1 MVTGDSVEKINIRK
15 IKPFKVNQWKNDPV
29 LLNSLPGGVCDE
41 GRVAC
46 ASAPCSPTRH
56 VPNLLTPISMGQLS
70 VNQSFVGKSS
80 CGQHNRSY
88 LTIFALIFGGVCMLR
103 FSHVL
108 FLRACN
114 FWNIVSYFIV
124 KIFNIVTVVRGQG
137 VETKKEI
144 WLTMASIKK
153 KWKNVPMSLLHHK
166 ARWGHVSP
174 GCGVWRVTVRRP
186 RQWQYR
192 SGASHYLTR
201 HQPSISDYISHSHKY
216 LVVMVDMVFQHLS
229 AYVDYVDCRVS
240 GGGA

>member
-1 MVTGDSVEKINIRK
+1 
-15 IKPFKVNQWKNDPV
+15 
-29 LLNSLPGGVCDE
+29 
-41 GRVAC
+41 
-46 ASAPCSPTRH
+46 
-56 VPNLLTPISMGQLS
+56 MGQLS

-80 CGQHNRSY
+80 CFNNICIDIWRG
-88 LTIFALIFGGVCMLR
+88 L
-103 FSHVL
+103 HVKVFPCSL
-108 FLRACN
+108 LRACN

-174 GCGVWRVTVRRP
+174 GWRVWRVTVRRP

-216 LVVMVDMVFQHLS
+216 LVVMVDMVFQHLF
-229 AYVDYVDCRVS
+229 AYVM
-240 GGGA
+240 